1 MKKDRG
7 DISIYIAILMVTVLL
22 SGALVFSSILSRQAR
37 FASNI
42 VHNERAFYAADSG
55 IEATLYDLKNKIDSG
70 DESVSKVESEIP
82 YGNEKATFVSEGVLS
97 TSADQ
102 NRTQACV
109 KSRGTF
115 GRESRDLITG
125 PEGCEIR

>member
-37 FASNI
+37 MASNI
-42 VHNERAFYAADSG
+42 VNNERAFYAAGSG

-70 DESVSKVESEIP
+70 DKSVSRMKGEIL
-82 YGNEKATFVSEGVLS
+82 YGNDKATFTSEGVLS
-97 TSADQ
+97 ISGDQ
-102 NRTQACV
+102 ARTLACV
-109 KSRGTF
+109 AGTGTF
-115 GRESRDLITG
+115 GRESRNIATG
-125 PEGCEIR
+125 PAGCEIE

>member
-37 FASNI
+37 MASNI
-42 VHNERAFYAADSG
+42 VNNERAFYAAGSG
-55 IEATLYDLKNKIDSG
+55 IEATLYDLKNKIDLG
-70 DESVSKVESEIP
+70 DTSVSNVQSDIS
-82 YGNEKATFVSEGVLS
+82 YDTGKATFRAKGVLS

-102 NRTQACV
+102 VRTLACV
-109 KSRGTF
+109 ASSGSF
-115 GRESRDLITG
+115 ASESRQLVTG
-125 PEGCEIR
+125 PQGCEIE